1 MSKEILQVHMFGE
14 FSLTYGDQKLTYNN
28 RSRLIWNI
36 LAYLLCHRGEFIS
49 SDTLISTVWKNEK
62 NDNSAGAMR
71 TAIHRARTLLS
82 QLTQDSECKF
92 LIAQNGGYMW
102 NPEIELVLDCDLF
115 EEKINALK
123 NGTAG
128 DEIELCRSAIAL
140 YNDKFLSNLSA
151 ELWVIPLQTYYHNLY
166 ETLMDI
172 LMPALVQAGRYS
184 EGVFLCKNALMI
196 DPYAEKTYQYL
207 MRFLLLLGEYQEA
220 LSFYEELSKLL
231 LSTFDV
237 SPDPDSKALYL
248 EALSS
253 SSGTAVSPE
262 TILEQLNEPGE
273 ICGALVCEYDFF
285 KKLYHTQA
293 RTIVRSGL
301 VIHTVLLTLRNR
313 GKRAVAARSISLAMD
328 NLETH
333 LSLSL
338 RKGDVI
344 TRCSNSQFII
354 MLPSCNYEDSCKVCQ
369 RFISAFERK
378 YPHSPVFVDYFVQA
392 LRPSTR
398 S

>member
-1 MSKEILQVHMFGE
+1 MSKNVLHAHMFGE
-14 FSLTYGDQKLTYNN
+14 FSLTYADQKLTCNN

-49 SDTLISTVWKNEK
+49 SDTLISAVWKNEK

-82 QLTQDSECKF
+82 QLTNNSDCKF
-92 LIAQNGGYMW
+92 LISQNGGYMW
-102 NPEIELVLDCDLF
+102 NPEIDVILDCDVF
-115 EEKINALK
+115 EEKISALK
-123 NGTAG
+123 NDTAA
-128 DEIELCRSAIAL
+128 DEIETCMSALAL
-140 YNDKFLSNLSA
+140 YDDKFLSTLSA

-166 ETLMDI
+166 ETLIDR

-220 LSFYEELSKLL
+220 LRFYEELLL

-237 SPDPDSKALYL
+237 MPDPDSKALYL

-253 SSGTAVSPE
+253 SSANAVSPE
-262 TILEQLNEPGE
+262 SILDQLNEPGE
-273 ICGALVCEYDFF
+273 IYTALVCDYDFF
-285 KKLYHTQA
+285 KKLYHTYA
-293 RTIVRSGL
+293 RTIVRSGM
-301 VIHTVLLTLRNR
+301 VIHTALLTLRNR
-313 GKRAVAARSISLAMD
+313 GKRAVSDRSISLAMD

-344 TRCSNSQFII
+344 TRCSTSQFII
-354 MLPSCNYEDSCKVCQ
+354 MLPTANYEDSCKVCQ
-369 RFISAFERK
+369 RFISSFERK
-378 YPHSPVFVDYFVQA
+378 YPHSPIYVDYFVQA